1 MFQNMSSTRQPGCQ
15 WRLNRAIDTIRHL
28 FDAYIAA
35 CILIFVSPLILLGV
49 VGIILTSPGPVF
61 FTARRIGR
69 DRRQALRSETPPMS
83 RRWERRKPGYSARE
97 FTIYKLRTMHLH
109 ASGGSP
115 ITAENDA
122 RVFRFGK
129 FLRATKIDELPQLVN
144 VIRGDMAI
152 IGPRPEAP
160 EIVHA
165 YYRISDVDTLRV
177 RPGLTSPG
185 TLYYYT
191 HCEAMLR

>member
-1 MFQNMSSTRQPGCQ
+1 
-15 WRLNRAIDTIRHL
+15 
-28 FDAYIAA
+28 
-35 CILIFVSPLILLGV
+35 
-49 VGIILTSPGPVF
+49 
-61 FTARRIGR
+61 
-69 DRRQALRSETPPMS
+69 MS
-83 RRWERRKPGYSARE
+83 RRWERRKPGYSGRE
-97 FTIYKLRTMHLH
+97 FTIYKLRTMHVH
-109 ASGGSP
+109 TSGGSP

-165 YYRISDVDTLRV
+165 YYRISDLDTLRV

-191 HCEAMLR
+191 HCEATLREGDITQTYVQKVLPLKLALDKQYIRTATLGSDVRLMLRTARVIAQHAWGRRQFPDPPEMSQGVDSLRQEHRVGRA